1 MKFVKSKFVN
11 VMLLCGLAT
20 VSLPVLNSH
29 AQQPAPATAPGAA
42 SDMPAT
48 TVEPADAPDAASH
61 VAATVNNQSMTVEHD
76 KVRTSA
82 EHLYNSPAERA
93 NDDLLI
99 TEVKSSLAEQGIS
112 DRYPVEVDCDHGTI
126 QLSGVVASA
135 DDARQAQSIAM
146 NTRGVVGVKNKL
158 TWR

>member
-1 MKFVKSKFVN
+1 MKFVKFKFVK

-20 VSLPVLNSH
+20 VSIPALNSH
-29 AQQPAPATAPGAA
+29 SQQGMPADAPGAA
-42 SDMPAT
+42 SDVPAT
-48 TVEPADAPDAASH
+48 T
-61 VAATVNNQSMTVEHD
+61 TNQSMTVEHD

-99 TEVKSSLAEQGIS
+99 TEVKSSIAERGIS

-135 DDARQAQSIAM
+135 DDARQAESIAM

>member
-1 MKFVKSKFVN
+1 MTHLKTKFIGA
-11 VMLLCGLAT
+11 MLICGLAT
-20 VSLPVLNSH
+20 TSLYAPSVR
-29 AQQPAPATAPGAA
+29 AQQTT
-42 SDMPAT
+42 SDR
-48 TVEPADAPDAASH
+48 S
-61 VAATVNNQSMTVEHD
+61 QTVEHD

-99 TEVKSSLAEQGIS
+99 TEVKSSLAERGIS
-112 DRYPVEVDCDHGTI
+112 DKYPVEVDCDHGTI

-135 DDARQAQSIAM
+135 DDARDAAAIAL
-146 NTRGVVGVKNKL
+146 NTKGVVGVKNRL